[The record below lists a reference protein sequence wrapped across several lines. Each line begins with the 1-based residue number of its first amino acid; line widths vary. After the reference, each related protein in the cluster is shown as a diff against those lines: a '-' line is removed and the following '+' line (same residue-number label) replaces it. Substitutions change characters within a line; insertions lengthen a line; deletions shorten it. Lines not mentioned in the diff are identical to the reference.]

1 MKLVEV
7 EAYVQPDNA
16 LAMIKE
22 IKKYGLNVVEDW
34 KVSQLVSFLKV
45 CDEAYYNEGITLTPK
60 VYELYK
66 TIITDAKYEK
76 LVDILRDRAPN
87 NKYLVKVGA
96 PVPKK
101 PSSNATSR
109 MTKLP
114 FPMASQNKTR
124 PESIDKWLG
133 DEDYVVLSN
142 KMDGMSGG
150 LVNDGKGKVT
160 LYSRG
165 DGTIGQ
171 DVSYLIPYIPDLKKQ
186 LKVKKAYKVRGELII
201 PKSMFKTYAKDFSN
215 PRSMMSGLLNGG
227 KVSKALQHVKFV
239 AYTVIEPKLKPSA
252 GFKFLD
258 SLKFDTPDWV
268 IMKKPTAEKIAKLF
282 EKRKASSDFEIDG
295 LIASRD
301 VYEAPSINNP
311 KNSVAFKDNSI
322 LETRVGK
329 VKQVI
334 WQLSKYGYLT
344 PVILVE
350 DPKKGGPLKL
360 GGVNVS
366 RATAHNA
373 AFIYDNNI
381 GKGSLLE
388 VIRSQ
393 DVIPYIQSVVKSTKA
408 DMPDEDYVWND
419 THVDIKLVNTKDN
432 DELKVM
438 RITNFFRTLGV
449 KTISSRTFANLY
461 DNGFT
466 SINKI
471 IDAKPAQLKKL
482 PGIQN
487 TQANKIVDQIQ
498 EAIKDVNLADLM
510 YASTLF
516 NGDLG
521 TGRLEQ
527 IITTYPDVLKWKG
540 TKDEVSKVTELYG
553 FSDILASSFVKSL
566 QKFKIFLT
574 KLSNKVTFKLPK
586 PTRLKS
592 SKLKGQTIV
601 FTGFRD
607 ADISKYIK
615 ENGGTEGSGVN
626 SKTTILLIKDKN
638 ATSLKVAKAKEL
650 GVKVMTKDQFLKQYK

>member
-7 EAYVQPDNA
+7 EAFTQPDNA
-16 LAMIKE
+16 LSMIRE

-34 KVSQLVSFLKV
+34 KISQLVSFLKV
-45 CDEAYYNEGITLTPK
+45 CDEAYYNEGVTLTPK
-60 VYELYK
+60 VYELYR
-66 TIITDAKYEK
+66 TIITDAKYDK
-76 LVDILRDRAPN
+76 LVDILRDKSPN

-96 PVPKK
+96 PIPKK
-101 PSSNATSR
+101 PASNASSR

-114 FPMASQNKTR
+114 FPMASQNKKH
-124 PESIDKWLG
+124 PESVDKWLNG
-133 DEDYVVLSN
+133 VDYIVLSN

-150 LVNDGKGKVT
+150 IVNDGKGNVT

-165 DGTIGQ
+165 DGITGQ
-171 DVSYLIPYIPDLKKQ
+171 DVSYLIPHIPDLKKQ

-201 PKSMFKTYAKDFSN
+201 PKSLFKKYEKDFSN

-258 SLKFDTPDWV
+258 SLKFDTPDWI
-268 IMKKPTAEKIAKLF
+268 IMKNPTAEKISKLF
-282 EKRKASSDFEIDG
+282 EKRKATSNFEIDG
-295 LIASRD
+295 LVANKD
-301 VYEAPSINNP
+301 VYEAPSIDNP
-311 KNSVAFKDNSI
+311 KNSIAFKDNSI

-373 AFIYDNNI
+373 AFIYDNKI

-408 DMPDEDYVWND
+408 DMPTEDYVWND

-438 RITNFFRTLGV
+438 RITNFFRSLGV
-449 KTISSRTFANLY
+449 KTISGKTFANLY
-461 DNGFT
+461 DNGFN

-471 IDAKPAQLKKL
+471 IDAKPNQLKKL

-521 TGRLEQ
+521 VGRLEQ
-527 IITTYPDVLKWKG
+527 IIKAYPDVLKWKG
-540 TKDEVSKVTELYG
+540 TKEEVSKVTDLFG

-574 KLSNKVTFKLPK
+574 KLSNKVTFILPK

-592 SKLKGQTIV
+592 SKLKGQIIV

-615 ENGGTEGSGVN
+615 ENGGTEGSSVN

-638 ATSLKVAKAKEL
+638 DLTIFKSSKS
-650 GVKVMTKDQFLKQYK
+650 